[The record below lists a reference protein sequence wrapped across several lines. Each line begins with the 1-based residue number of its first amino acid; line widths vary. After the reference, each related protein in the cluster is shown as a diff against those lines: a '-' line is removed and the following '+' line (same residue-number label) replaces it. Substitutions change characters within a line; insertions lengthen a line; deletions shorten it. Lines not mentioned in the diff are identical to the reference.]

1 MPEGEIIQVT
11 AENLVLE
18 EINEMLLKSGRYI
31 HISIKDKGTGI
42 EEIHLSK
49 IFDPYFTTKNKG
61 SGLGLAAVYSI
72 IKKHNGHISV
82 DSLLGAGTTFH
93 IYLPASDKEIPVKET
108 DLITG
113 DGKILVMDDDRMLR
127 DMVNDMLDVLGY
139 EAEFAKD
146 GAEAIEM
153 YSKAKGSEKPYDA
166 VILDLSIQGGMGG
179 IEALNKLLELDP
191 QLKAI
196 VCSGYSESPVV
207 SNYLEYGFK
216 GMMTKPFDFQTL
228 GKVLND
234 VLKEPAVRDQGP
246 GVRDQEGQ
254 NIHENQK
261 LSGS

>member
-1 MPEGEIIQVT
+1 MPEGGIIHIA
-11 AENLVLE
+11 AENLVME
-18 EINEMLLKSGRYI
+18 ETNEMLLKSGRYI
-31 HISIKDKGTGI
+31 HISINDKGTGI
-42 EEIHLSK
+42 EEKYLSK
-49 IFDPYFTTKNKG
+49 IFDPYFTTKKEG

-82 DSLLGAGTTFH
+82 DSSLGTGTTFH
-93 IYLPASDKEIPVKET
+93 IYLPVSDKEIPVKEA

-127 DMVNDMLDVLGY
+127 EMVNDMLDVLGY

-146 GAEAIEM
+146 GAEAVEM

-179 IEALNKLLELDP
+179 VEAIKKLLELDP

-196 VCSGYSESPVV
+196 VCSGYSESPVM

-216 GMMTKPFDFQTL
+216 GMMAKPFDFQTL
-228 GKVLND
+228 GKVLNEM
-234 VLKEPAVRDQGP
+234 LKGTGNSSQGT
-246 GVRDQEGQ
+246 GVRE
-254 NIHENQK
+254 QK
-261 LSGS
+261 WTRGN